1 MTRVKICGITR
12 LEDALLAQES
22 GADALGFIFY
32 SKSKRYIDPEKAA
45 DIISR
50 LNPFIMKVGVFVNEN
65 VSGINNISDQCGL
78 THVQLHGG
86 ESPNIVSRINRS
98 IIKAINFSQNLV
110 SDIALWQ
117 GRDILIDSGS
127 KEIPG
132 GTGKTLPWEALQA
145 LKLQHP
151 FILAGGLSPD
161 NIEKALA
168 MLSPAAVDISSG
180 VESAPGIK
188 DPELVKQFIEKVKG
202 SKKTQ

>member
-32 SKSKRYIDPEKAA
+32 SKSKRYIDPENAA

-50 LNPFIMKVGVFVNEN
+50 LNPFIMKVGVFVNES
-65 VSGINNISDQCGL
+65 VSGINEISTHCGL
-78 THVQLHGG
+78 THIQLHGG
-86 ESPNIVSRINRS
+86 ESPDIVSQIKRS

-110 SDIALWQ
+110 NDLAIWQ

-127 KEIPG
+127 KETPG

-145 LKLQHP
+145 LHLQQP
-151 FILAGGLSPD
+151 FILAGGLSLD

-168 MLSPAAVDISSG
+168 MLNPAAVDISSG
-180 VESAPGIK
+180 VERAPGIK
-188 DPELVKQFIEKVKG
+188 DPDLVKQFIKKVKG
-202 SKKTQ
+202 CKKTQ